1 MFWSMNILRS
11 SWFWFVILATSR
23 LLFRMFPFIFYTSSY
38 TFSKEYSAGN
48 VTSTSSV
55 FIALTT
61 LVKLMNPSLF
71 VRVKEGLAIVVG
83 CRPEITTEQIPTT
96 LPFDSLY

>member
-1 MFWSMNILRS
+1 MFWSMNMRRR
-11 SWFWFVILATSR
+11 SWFWLVILAISR
-23 LLFRMFPFIFYTSSY
+23 LLFRMFPFIFSTSSY

-61 LVKLMNPSLF
+61 LVKFMNPSLF

-83 CRPEITTEQIPTT
+83 
-96 LPFDSLY
+96 